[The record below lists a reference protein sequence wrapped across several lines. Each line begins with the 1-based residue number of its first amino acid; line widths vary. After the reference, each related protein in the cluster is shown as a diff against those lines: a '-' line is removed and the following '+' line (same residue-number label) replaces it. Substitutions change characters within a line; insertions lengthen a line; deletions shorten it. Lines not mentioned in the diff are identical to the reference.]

1 MCSFSVIQV
10 MAVLMVWKWP
20 FCVFV
25 IALLTSPVVF
35 VIFGAFSVSGY
46 SLSAWLIFCSYYSFL
61 PPDLGALGSEP
72 GDPVPWCRLA
82 CGRWRHWKCGT
93 GLIPSSLM
101 FCQLAHFKRGTLVKN
116 IIFLLLTGHSKIAE
130 LSLALWVSVC
140 QSLPLTGL
148 NGLAGK
154 GDVSFPCCQF
164 TVSPDHTESEDGR
177 SRLWHHPLVSLELVW
192 SKGLQLLLIS
202 FFLLADGDACRLT
215 CRLLSASHCD
225 SDGSANSCL
234 H

>member
-1 MCSFSVIQV
+1 MLVLHFQFLLILFIFSSGVTSS
-10 MAVLMVWKWP
+10 WP
-20 FCVFV
+20 WG
-25 IALLTSPVVF
+25 P
-35 VIFGAFSVSGY
+35 
-46 SLSAWLIFCSYYSFL
+46 W
-61 PPDLGALGSEP
+61 SEP

-82 CGRWRHWKCGT
+82 CGRRRHWKCGT

-130 LSLALWVSVC
+130 LSLALWASVC
-140 QSLPLTGL
+140 QTLPLTGL

-177 SRLWHHPLVSLELVW
+177 SKVWHHPLVSLELVW
-192 SKGLQLLLIS
+192 SRGLQLLLVS
-202 FFLLADGDACRLT
+202 FFLSADGDACRLT
-215 CRLLSASHCD
+215 NVTLWLRWV
-225 SDGSANSCL
+225 G
-234 H
+234 